1 MKVKSWEK
9 KTIKCNKNSSRKITY
24 LRRLWAFWYNSI
36 NWQSKFCRCWK
47 RKEIQVCINS
57 IINSIWNS
65 NNTKPST
72 TNISS
77 LIKVSVKPSE
87 SISINLWSKSI
98 WVHIND
104 NLYIKYNFLRNNWE
118 IQAKELLEL
127 IIPNANTPSLSS
139 EDRSLDFKVYSGSI
153 KVQKRL
159 LLSVPRT
166 GLSIPISVPPKDKS
180 KLAPSRMS
188 RPMAPIL
195 VATSTPMAM
204 MSAWSRAEGSICH
217 PTGPVLRLQEI
228 WPTVQLP
235 TDPTTTDMSIPAST
249 SKLRVQVLVNW
260 VLNLTPRQEER
271 QVMAHPTPSTREMS
285 R

>member
-1 MKVKSWEK
+1 MKAKSWEK
-9 KTIKCNKNSSRKITY
+9 KTIKCNKNSSRKTTS
-24 LRRLWAFWYNSI
+24 LRRLWAFLYNSI
-36 NWQSKFCRCWK
+36 NWQSKFCRCWRK
-47 RKEIQVCINS
+47 KEIPACINS
-57 IINSIWNS
+57 IINSILNS